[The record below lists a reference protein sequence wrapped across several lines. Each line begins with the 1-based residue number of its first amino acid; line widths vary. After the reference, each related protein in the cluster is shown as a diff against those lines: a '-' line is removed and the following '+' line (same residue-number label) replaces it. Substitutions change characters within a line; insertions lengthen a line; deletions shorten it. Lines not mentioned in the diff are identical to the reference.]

1 MTTTKTALEL
11 TPGDVVQTEQG
22 PSRVTSTT
30 QDGDA
35 VAIDF
40 KTIAKRI
47 GWGDSFPADRAFE
60 IVEEA
65 N

>member
-30 QDGDA
+30 PDGDA

-40 KTIAKRI
+40 KTVAKRI
-47 GWGDSFPADRAFE
+47 GWGDSFPAEYTFE
-60 IVEEA
+60 LIEE

>member
-11 TPGDVVQTEQG
+11 TPGDTVQTEQG
-22 PSRVTSTT
+22 PSRVTSITP
-30 QDGDA
+30 DGDS

-40 KTIAKRI
+40 KTVAKRI
-47 GWGDSFPADRAFE
+47 GWGDSFPADRTFE